1 MEYNSYSIYSFY
13 NLHLFLYFVEKKID
27 LIRFKIIEKGRNF
40 IKDFFLLQKFDRKLV
55 FYKNV
60 LMKFLINFSKFV
72 WNGMD
77 NFIN

>member
-40 IKDFFLLQKFDRKLV
+40 IKDFFLIQKFDRKLV